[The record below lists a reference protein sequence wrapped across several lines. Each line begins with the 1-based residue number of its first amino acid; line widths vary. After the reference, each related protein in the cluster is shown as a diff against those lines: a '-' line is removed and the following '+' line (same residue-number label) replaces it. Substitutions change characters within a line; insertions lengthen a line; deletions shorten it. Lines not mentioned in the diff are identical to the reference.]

1 MLEKAFKAT
10 YNYFRLNFYRNVFQS
25 LAKNASP
32 LTATE
37 IFCVEATQ
45 LLNRPT
51 INELGEFLKI
61 SQPNTAY
68 KVNNLVRKGYLT
80 KTRSEKDR
88 REYILDVTDK
98 FDEYQNM
105 KNDYIHTVLERV
117 KNSFS
122 KTDVETFTKILQSM
136 SQDLMPEIA
145 SIMKKR

>member
-1 MLEKAFKAT
+1 M
-10 YNYFRLNFYRNVFQS
+10 
-25 LAKNASP
+25 
-32 LTATE
+32 
-37 IFCVEATQ
+37 EATQ

-122 KTDVETFTKILQSM
+122 KADVETFTKILQSM

>member
-25 LAKNASP
+25 LAKNASS

-68 KVNNLVRKGYLT
+68 KVNNLVKKDYLT
-80 KTRSEKDR
+80 KTQSEKDR

-122 KTDVETFTKILQSM
+122 KADVETFTKILQSM

-145 SIMKKR
+145 SIAKNR